1 MPLILFNDGL
11 RNPDLKLPRIHP
23 WRAER
28 PGDPFPPSRFI
39 LLSVQEGN
47 ILRVAMYYPE
57 MDELE
62 RQIDYW
68 NGSGIDVTG
77 LPAAH
82 LRGTRDSAI
91 FGDSLFSSLMCGRT
105 PFWAP
110 RNGPTASGGSA
121 STATITGLL
130 YTETG
135 LFAPNT

>member
-1 MPLILFNDGL
+1 MPLILFNTKPQ
-11 RNPDLKLPRIHP
+11 NPNLTLPRIHP
-23 WRAER
+23 LRPER
-28 PGDPFPPSRFI
+28 PGDPFLSSDVI

-62 RQIDYW
+62 QQIDYW

-91 FGDSLFSSLMCGRT
+91 FGDSLILKPYVRPHAFL
-105 PFWAP
+105 
-110 RNGPTASGGSA
+110 GST
-121 STATITGLL
+121 STVRLPAGISAYSIVLK
-130 YTETG
+130 
-135 LFAPNT
+135 

>member
-47 ILRVAMYYPE
+47 ILRVAMYYPG
-57 MDELE
+57 MNKRA

-82 LRGTRDSAI
+82 KA
-91 FGDSLFSSLMCGRT
+91 
-105 PFWAP
+105 
-110 RNGPTASGGSA
+110 
-121 STATITGLL
+121 
-130 YTETG
+130 
-135 LFAPNT
+135 